1 MSRPASPLD
10 GRTKARVRGFTGA
23 LFILLGSYIPVTVIL
38 TTIQRIA
45 GWPDR
50 LTAMVPGV
58 LLGGA
63 MVVLGSIRVRDAI
76 AAWKPPA

>member
-1 MSRPASPLD
+1 MSRRMVD

-23 LFILLGSYIPVTVIL
+23 LFILLGIYVPAGVII
-38 TTIQRIA
+38 TTMQRIA
-45 GWPDR
+45 AWPDR

-58 LLGGA
+58 LLGAA
-63 MVVLGSIRVRDAI
+63 MIVLGIIRVRDAI